1 MKNEDSSIGGPAL
14 MIGLGEVKDE
24 PKKGKQPGEIC
35 IPVEKLKVNDGEEDV
50 EPAPGDIVNP
60 DMKVTRVQDGIVYME
75 AVDGMKEEEKE
86 MSMEE
91 EEGMMRKMAEESD
104 KMGGSY

>member
-14 MIGLGEVKDE
+14 MIGLGEVK
-24 PKKGKQPGEIC
+24 
-35 IPVEKLKVNDGEEDV
+35 DGEEDV